1 MRAQKVAN
9 QLKLREWSRQ
19 IVECESSG
27 KSISEWCSENGVG
40 YKNYFYRKRR
50 VREELLE
57 SGTALS
63 LSMSSLEEAE
73 TAVFAQVSATSVM
86 HDGSVAVLVQIG
98 KYTAEIMGGADAAT
112 VEGVLRTL
120 SQL

>member
-27 KSISEWCSENGVG
+27 KSISEWCADNGVG

-57 SGTALS
+57 SSEASLS
-63 LSMSSLEEAE
+63 LSVSALEEPE
-73 TAVFAQVSATSVM
+73 TAVFAQVPATSV
-86 HDGSVAVLVQIG
+86 IPY
-98 KYTAEIMGGADAAT
+98 K
-112 VEGVLRTL
+112 RRC
-120 SQL
+120 